1 VPELRIH
8 PRLEFGIKV
17 VNKDSSEVGMMKDI
31 SVGGCFIHKSQEFS
45 LLPINS
51 RIPLAFEIPGEDEY
65 KDIYVE
71 VEGKVV
77 HHGKA
82 GEGMGINFMMIESS
96 VANVIN
102 GFVKAYL

>member
-1 VPELRIH
+1 MVEWRVH

-17 VNKDSSEVGMMKDI
+17 VNRNSGEVAVMKNI
-31 SVGGCFIHKSQEFS
+31 SVGGCFINMSQGFN
-45 LLPINS
+45 LLPMNN
-51 RIPLAFEIPGEDEY
+51 RVPLAFEIPGEDEY
-65 KDIYVE
+65 KDIYIE

-102 GFVKAYL
+102 SFVKAYL

>member
-1 VPELRIH
+1 MTEWRAH

-17 VNKDSSEVGMMKDI
+17 VNRNNGEVAVVKDI
-31 SVGGCFIHKSQEFS
+31 SVGGCFINKSQGFN
-45 LLPINS
+45 LLPING

-65 KDIYVE
+65 EDIYIE

-82 GEGMGINFMMIESS
+82 GEGMGVNFIMIGSS

-102 GFVKAYL
+102 SFVRAYL

>member
-1 VPELRIH
+1 MAEWRAH

-17 VNKDSSEVGMMKDI
+17 VNKENNEVGIMRDI
-31 SVGGCFIHKSQEFS
+31 SVGGCFIKKSQGFS
-45 LLPINS
+45 LLPIDA
-51 RIPLAFEIPGEDEY
+51 RVPFALEIPGKDEY
-65 KDIYVE
+65 EDVCLE
-71 VEGKVV
+71 VEGRVV

-96 VANVIN
+96 SANVIN